1 MKLTQSCRCDLHG
14 VADLLKSSDEAV
26 GSFVGVGALKV
37 GGSQAEMIT
46 NRKTSSNR
54 LLLACA
60 APAVVFF
67 IAFWLFPA
75 VQLIMLPGAKG
86 WDTYL
91 AVLTSSRYFSILLNT
106 LVLSLGVTVV
116 TLVLGC
122 AVGIYLARRDFTGKH
137 MLLSLLTLPLSFPG
151 VIVGFFL
158 ILLGGRQGPIA
169 ELSSSLGFGRITFA
183 YGLLGLFLAY
193 LYFSL
198 PRAIATYTAAAEA
211 MDYALE
217 EAARSLGASRFRVA
231 WDVWVPELATTTLA
245 CGAILF
251 ATSMGAFGT
260 AFTLASKYEVLPI
273 TIYNEFTN
281 YANFALA
288 ASLSIALGIITWLFL
303 FTARRFS
310 GPIGA
315 AG

>member
-1 MKLTQSCRCDLHG
+1 MGGDLF
-14 VADLLKSSDEAV
+14 S
-26 GSFVGVGALKV
+26 
-37 GGSQAEMIT
+37 
-46 NRKTSSNR
+46 RR
-54 LLLACA
+54 LLLGCV
-60 APAVVFF
+60 APAAAFF
-67 IAFWLFPA
+67 AAFWLLPA
-75 VQLIMLPGAKG
+75 VRLIALPGERGAE
-86 WDTYL
+86 TYF
-91 AVLTSSRYFSILLNT
+91 AVLTSTRYLQSLTNTVLLSVLVT
-106 LVLSLGVTVV
+106 LA

-122 AVGIYLARRDFTGKH
+122 AVGIYLARREFIGKR

-158 ILLGGRQGPIA
+158 ILLGGRQGLVADITQFA
-169 ELSSSLGFGRITFA
+169 GLGRVTFA

-211 MDYALE
+211 MDYQLE
-217 EAARSLGASRFRVA
+217 EAARSLGASRLRVVR
-231 WDVWVPELATTTLA
+231 DVWVPELAPTTLA

-260 AFTLASKYEVLPI
+260 AFTLSSKFEVLPI

-288 ASLSIALGIITWLFL
+288 ASLSITLGLITWLALFL
-303 FTARRFS
+303 ARHFG
-310 GPIGA
+310 GPAGA
-315 AG
+315 GA